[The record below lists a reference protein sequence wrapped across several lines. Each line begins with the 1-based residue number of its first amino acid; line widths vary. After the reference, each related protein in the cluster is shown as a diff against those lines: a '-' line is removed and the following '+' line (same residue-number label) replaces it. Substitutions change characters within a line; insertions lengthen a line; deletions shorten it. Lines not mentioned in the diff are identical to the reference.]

1 MTIREKIYNYFASR
15 ADLRVLFVFD
25 PMDMVRYEIEQC
37 QDPWPEDYVYH
48 TFEGDWFTTKVK
60 LAGEWKE
67 KKVVM
72 VFRQMEPTTQDTC
85 INFPLMGALKANMVF
100 HEEDAIAFM
109 QQRGIP
115 MEYADF
121 FKRHITELLRDKFNK
136 VLAPLYNNATAFSFD
151 ACYRGIL
158 SAYLDSGKM
167 LEWYQIIARIIIMSD
182 NEDTTKANAFW
193 GKLASG
199 GKIRANDVQ
208 MALKEK
214 TMSLVGFAY
223 DEMSGSPM
231 KKVAEAMKYNAIT
244 QQLAMNEADPYKH
257 LKIQNGVRLQELNTI
272 LSSIAENTKLNEAFA
287 PAIDHLAQNI
297 KEETLLDVYGTDAH
311 YSFVSEKM
319 GREMA
324 HRLIKESLYSHPDEV
339 DGRLQGLEQNAFA
352 TDTFKHTLALYRGLC
367 KYYGTVNA
375 IGTLKLNTPD
385 LYIARYAD
393 QLHLLDMYYRQA
405 VCAYAELDLAS
416 KTELADQTKA
426 KLDMD
431 YAAIINELNLEWVR
445 CIKELGTGFETVTSI
460 ERQPDF
466 FRNRLQNLKQKT
478 AVIVS
483 DALRYEM
490 AQELMQQLTGKKHVA
505 TLTPALAM
513 LPTETKYCKPSLL
526 PHDTLACT
534 GEDME
539 VDGKVLASTEARTA
553 QLQKRN
559 DDSLCIGYKQLMA
572 LSKTEKREV
581 FKHKLVYVFH
591 NTLDENCHGCSLKT
605 FASTCKDVF
614 DELVQLV
621 TFIHDQ
627 ANVTEVFI
635 TADHGFLYNDMA
647 FEEKDKQA
655 ITEDCTDKTTRYYI
669 GHSDKEETGITKFP
683 MPSVAAMKGD
693 YYIGVPTGTN
703 RLAVK
708 GGDYA
713 FAHGGAS
720 LEELVIPVIHSR
732 YKRVNAKQKVSV
744 TLLEPTLTIA
754 SSRLKAHLVQ
764 GEAVSMDMQELT
776 VLCAVY
782 VGDKPVTPVKTIT
795 LNSTDTE
802 MGASRIYEVD
812 LTVTQS
818 ATSKIMQ
825 FKVFKKDDLLNPVIE
840 KNIVNNTLIEQD
852 DF

>member
-37 QDPWPEDYVYH
+37 TDPWPEDYVYH
-48 TFEGDWFTTKVK
+48 IFEGDWFTTKVK
-60 LAGEWKE
+60 LAGEWKD
-67 KKVVM
+67 KKVVL
-72 VFRQMEPTTQDTC
+72 VFRRMEPINPDTC
-85 INFPLMGALKANMVF
+85 INFPLMSVLKANMVF

-121 FKRHITELLRDKFNK
+121 FNRHITELLRDKFNK
-136 VLAPLYNNATAFSFD
+136 VFSPLYNSKAFSFD
-151 ACYRGIL
+151 VCYRGIL
-158 SAYLDSGKM
+158 SAYLDSAKM
-167 LEWYQIIARIIIMSD
+167 LEWYQIIARIIILCGS
-182 NEDTTKANAFW
+182 EDDSKAKSFW
-193 GKLASG
+193 NKFSSNS
-199 GKIRANDVQ
+199 KVRANDVQ

-214 TMSLVGFAY
+214 FMSLVEFTY
-223 DEMSGSPM
+223 DELSESPM
-231 KKVAEAMKYNAIT
+231 MKVAEAMKYNAIT
-244 QQLAMNEADPYKH
+244 QQLAVNEADPYKQF
-257 LKIQNGVRLQELNTI
+257 KIQNGVRLQELNTI
-272 LSSIAENTKLNEAFA
+272 LSSIAENTKLHETFA
-287 PAIDHLAQNI
+287 PAFDKLAQNI
-297 KEETLLDVYGTDAH
+297 KEETLLDIYGTDAH
-311 YSFVSEKM
+311 YSFLAEKM
-319 GREMA
+319 SKEIA
-324 HRLIKESLYSHPDEV
+324 HRLIKENLYTNPSYVDE
-339 DGRLQGLEQNAFA
+339 RLQSL
-352 TDTFKHTLALYRGLC
+352 TDNDLVEESFKQVMLFYSNIC
-367 KYYGTVNA
+367 KFYSAVNS
-375 IGTLKLNTPD
+375 IDTLKLNTPD
-385 LYIARYAD
+385 LYIARYTQ
-393 QLHLLDMYYRQA
+393 QLYLLDMYYRQT
-405 VCAYAELDLAS
+405 VCAYAELDLSS
-416 KTELADQTKA
+416 KTELVDKA
-426 KLDMD
+426 KTKLDVD
-431 YAAIINELNLEWVR
+431 YASLANELNLEWVR
-445 CIKELGTGFETVTSI
+445 CIKELGTGFETITSL

-466 FRNRLQNLKQKT
+466 FKNHLRNQKQKM

-505 TLTPALAM
+505 TLTSALAM

-526 PHDTLACT
+526 PHDTLTCV
-534 GEDME
+534 GNDME
-539 VDGKVLASTEARTA
+539 VDGKVLSSTDARTQ
-553 QLQKRN
+553 QLQSYN
-559 DDSLCIGYKQLMA
+559 EDAMCISYKQLMA
-572 LSKTEKREV
+572 LSKAEKREV

-621 TFIHDQ
+621 TFIHDT
-627 ANVTEVFI
+627 ANVTEVLI
-635 TADHGFLYNDMA
+635 TADHGFLYNDMT
-647 FEEKDKQA
+647 FEEKDKLSV
-655 ITEDCTDKTTRYYI
+655 TEEDMDKTTRYFI
-669 GHSDKEETGITKFP
+669 CNSETESTGITKFP
-683 MPSVAAMKGD
+683 LQSVSAMKGD
-693 YYIGVPTGTN
+693 YYVSVPTGTN
-703 RLAVK
+703 RLSVK
-708 GGDYA
+708 GGDYP

-720 LEELVIPVIHSR
+720 LEELVIPIIHSR

-744 TLLEPTLTIA
+744 SLLEPTLTIS

-776 VLCAVY
+776 VQCAVY
-782 VGDKPVTPVKTIT
+782 VGDEAVTPIKTIT

-802 MGASRIYEVD
+802 MSTSRIYEVD

>member
-1 MTIREKIYNYFASR
+1 MTIREKIYNYFESR

-25 PMDMVRYEIEQC
+25 PMEMVRYEIEQC
-37 QDPWPEDYVYH
+37 NDPWPENYIYQI
-48 TFEGDWFTTKVK
+48 FEGDWFTTKVK
-60 LAGEWKE
+60 LAGEWKD
-67 KKVVM
+67 KNVVL
-72 VFRQMEPTTQDTC
+72 VFRQMEPNTPDAC
-85 INFPLMGALKANMVF
+85 INFPLMGVLRANMVF

-121 FKRHITELLRDKFNK
+121 FKRHITELLRDKFDK
-136 VLAPLYNNATAFSFD
+136 VFSPLYNSKAFSFD
-151 ACYRGIL
+151 TCYRGIL
-158 SAYLDSGKM
+158 SAYLDSTKM
-167 LEWYQIIARIIIMSD
+167 LEWYQIIARIIILCGS
-182 NEDTTKANAFW
+182 EDESKATTFW
-193 GKLASG
+193 NKFSSNS
-199 GKIRANDVQ
+199 KVRANDVQ
-208 MALKEK
+208 LALKEK
-214 TMSLVGFAY
+214 IMSLVGFAY
-223 DEMSGSPM
+223 DELSGSPM
-231 KKVAEAMKYNAIT
+231 KKVVEAMKYNAIT
-244 QQLAMNEADPYKH
+244 QQLAVNNADPYKQ

-272 LSSIAENTKLNEAFA
+272 LSSIAENTKLHETFTSAF
-287 PAIDHLAQNI
+287 DKLAQNI
-297 KEETLLDVYGTDAH
+297 KEEILLDVYGTDAH
-311 YSFVSEKM
+311 YSFLSEKM
-319 GREMA
+319 SKEIA
-324 HRLIKESLYSHPDEV
+324 HRLVKEHLYTNPGYVDE
-339 DGRLQGLEQNAFA
+339 RLQNLTDNDLVEDSFKQVMEFYCNICKFYSTLNAV
-352 TDTFKHTLALYRGLC
+352 D
-367 KYYGTVNA
+367 
-375 IGTLKLNTPD
+375 TLKLNTPD
-385 LYIARYAD
+385 IYIAKYTS
-393 QLHLLDMYYRQA
+393 QLYLLDMYYRQT
-405 VCAYAELDLAS
+405 VCAFAELDLAS
-416 KTELADQTKA
+416 KTELVDQTKA
-426 KLDMD
+426 KLDVD
-431 YAAIINELNLEWVR
+431 YAAVVNELNLEWVR
-445 CIKELGTGFETVTSI
+445 CIKELGTGFETITSI

-466 FRNRLQNLKQKT
+466 FKNRLQNQKQKM

-505 TLTPALAM
+505 TLTPSLSM
-513 LPTETKYCKPSLL
+513 LPTETKFCKPSLL
-526 PHDTLACT
+526 PHGTMNCM

-539 VDGKVLASTEARTA
+539 VDGKVLTSTDIRTSH
-553 QLQKRN
+553 LQKYN
-559 DDSLCIGYKQLMA
+559 EDSLCISYKQLMA

-621 TFIHDQ
+621 TFIHDT
-627 ANVTEVFI
+627 ANVTEVII
-635 TADHGFLYNDMA
+635 TADHGFLYNDMT
-647 FEEKDKQA
+647 FEEKDKQS
-655 ITEDCTDKTTRYYI
+655 ITEDSTDKTTRYYI
-669 GHSDKEETGITKFP
+669 CQSDAEITGITKFP
-683 MPSVAAMKGD
+683 LQSVSAMKGD
-693 YYIGVPTGTN
+693 YIVAVPTGAN
-703 RLAVK
+703 RLSVK
-708 GGDYA
+708 GGDYQ

-744 TLLEPTLTIA
+744 SLLEPTLTIS

-782 VGDKPVTPVKTIT
+782 VGDEPVTPVKTIT

-818 ATSKIMQ
+818 AKSKIMR